1 VKQNPSKYEGL
12 STFLTHYTEFD
23 NPENSHLPP
32 IYQNSVFTFDDTESG
47 AAIAEGEAPGYYYTR
62 LNNPNHQQL
71 AQKLAAL
78 EAWDL
83 LKQHPET
90 DPEDLVGGLV
100 FASGMGA
107 VTAAILAFVSAGET
121 VLAQAALYDGTYLFL
136 TNLAPRYGINV
147 VFVTDNTA
155 EGWAKAFEEHP
166 KAAVAYIETPVNP
179 TLCLTDIELVSELAH
194 AHGARVIVDN
204 TFGTPFCQRPF
215 NFGADI
221 VVHSTTKYLSGHG
234 QVVGGAVLTTDLDLL
249 HGQLYQIYKLI
260 GGTPSPIDTWMA
272 NIGLKTFELRMQR
285 HCQNA
290 LRLAKVL
297 EKNPAVNQV
306 YYPGLPSHPDHAL
319 ALRQMTD
326 FGGMIAFD
334 LKGGLEAGE
343 HMMNNVRVA
352 TLAVSLGNVDTLIQH
367 PASMTHC
374 HTPREKRLAAGITD
388 GLVRLSVGIEDS
400 SDLIRDLLNAI
411 G

>member
-83 LKQHPET
+83 LKQIPDVSAE
-90 DPEDLVGGLV
+90 EIVGGLV

-107 VTAAILAFVSAGET
+107 VTAAILASVASGET

-136 TNLAPRYGINV
+136 TTLAPRYGIDV
-147 VFVTDNTA
+147 VFVTDNTV
-155 EGWAKAFEEHP
+155 EGWAQAFKEHP
-166 KAAVAYIETPVNP
+166 EAKVAYIETPVNP
-179 TLCLTDIELVSELAH
+179 TLRLTDIELVSELAH

-204 TFGTPFCQRPF
+204 TFGTPFCQRPLT
-215 NFGADI
+215 FGADI

-249 HGQLYQIYKLI
+249 HGQLYQVYKLI

-306 YYPGLPSHPDHAL
+306 YYPGLPSHPDNEL
-319 ALRQMTD
+319 ARRQMTD
-326 FGGMIAFD
+326 YGGMIAFD
-334 LKGGLEAGE
+334 LKGGLEAGRR
-343 HMMNNVRVA
+343 MMNSVQVA

-400 SDLIRDLLNAI
+400 SDLIWDLLNAI